1 MSSYCVNDVLI
12 ELKSL
17 TLLLDDDDDEESESD
32 RGREDDRVRGSHL
45 PPLIRPRKTTKR
57 WANEDEEP
65 NQEEDEEQEEEE
77 EEERVLLSLTFILFV
92 LNFLS
97 PRSMT

>member
-32 RGREDDRVRGSHL
+32 RGREGRDLVHL
-45 PPLIRPRKTTKR
+45 VYIHEGVTSYRFSYCK
-57 WANEDEEP
+57 
-65 NQEEDEEQEEEE
+65 
-77 EEERVLLSLTFILFV
+77 
-92 LNFLS
+92 
-97 PRSMT
+97 